1 MAIDWNG
8 NKDEI
13 LSDEE
18 IERILFAE
26 GARLPEEGELPTPQ
40 LVQDQTL
47 GGLGIVGKIIFY
59 GILLSTFLSTFLSQ
73 FIW

>member
-8 NKDEI
+8 NKDEM

-40 LVQDQTL
+40 LVQDHTL
-47 GGLGIVGKIIFY
+47 GGLGVVGKIIFY
-59 GILLSTFLSTFLSQ
+59 GILLYMFLSQ
-73 FIW
+73 FI